1 MNVEVRP
8 NKTAAEQTL
17 ADTYATAKSALPG
30 SEAVQAR
37 RDAAFRKFE
46 SEGLPNRRV
55 EEWRY
60 TDLRAFMREAK
71 PIAGP
76 PSAEAKELA
85 REAAAE
91 LTELG
96 ARRLVFIGG
105 AFVAELS
112 DVAAL
117 EPGLKITS
125 FGEAL
130 AKGAPDVLARLCEAG
145 PADGDLAFGLNTAFM
160 GDGAVIEVAEGA
172 AIDDAATR
180 FRELLGTD
188 AVRSWMHREYQAAQR
203 ALDTTDEL
211 LSELEGRSGHRALRM
226 FARSIRTYAGTRYVS
241 AFGLLPEPQERAAVW
256 RTETP

>member
-105 AFVAELS
+105 AFVCR
-112 DVAAL
+112 VY
-117 EPGLKITS
+117 TS
-125 FGEAL
+125 
-130 AKGAPDVLARLCEAG
+130 
-145 PADGDLAFGLNTAFM
+145 
-160 GDGAVIEVAEGA
+160 
-172 AIDDAATR
+172 DAADERTR
-180 FRELLGTD
+180 VAHVGR
-188 AVRSWMHREYQAAQR
+188 
-203 ALDTTDEL
+203 
-211 LSELEGRSGHRALRM
+211 RSGAHTAT
-226 FARSIRTYAGTRYVS
+226 IRH
-241 AFGLLPEPQERAAVW
+241 
-256 RTETP
+256 